1 MADSKEVNPFTG
13 KNMASMPTVSRGLAK
28 HLQRQDAK
36 KRSQADSSS
45 GMVDIEE
52 EADPS
57 ASQPQ
62 KFIILAGWTSK
73 TSVTGR
79 RSEVWLLVAVPD
91 GRLCK
96 ACGESDE
103 SSDPLVATEFRAWFY
118 PPVPGKNGDP
128 PRNAGKIC
136 FYCGRLHNIRYCV
149 TFKDTKS
156 WVLTLAPGSQAMKLF
171 KERLDNLI
179 KLGACQ

>member
-13 KNMASMPTVSRGLAK
+13 KNMASMPAVSRGLAK
-28 HLQRQDAK
+28 HLERQDAK

-62 KFIILAGWTSK
+62 KFIILAGGASK

-79 RSEVWLLVAVPD
+79 RSEAWLLVAVPD

-96 ACGESDE
+96 A
-103 SSDPLVATEFRAWFY
+103 
-118 PPVPGKNGDP
+118 
-128 PRNAGKIC
+128 
-136 FYCGRLHNIRYCV
+136 
-149 TFKDTKS
+149 
-156 WVLTLAPGSQAMKLF
+156 
-171 KERLDNLI
+171 
-179 KLGACQ
+179 